1 MKYRQHRDWRISEI
15 GFGCYGLSGAYGTV
29 DKDAFVDTIW
39 AAYEQGI
46 NFFDTAQGYGDAET
60 FLGKAVAPFRDD
72 VYVATKLSGKAG
84 NPDLSR
90 ESVRQACE
98 TSLKRLNTDV
108 IDLYQVHSDD
118 PDTPVLE
125 TIAALE
131 SLVEDGKIRQ
141 YGLNHL
147 SLSRV
152 RTYAEYGDPFSML
165 LELSPV
171 ARTSIQTLIPVCEK
185 HDIAVFAF
193 SITGRGIL
201 TGRYSSNHV
210 FETGD
215 IRRIDPLFKRER
227 FESSIRI
234 QEYLSGMST
243 KYGKTAVQI
252 GIAWVLAQPQVVCA
266 LTGTSSPEHLAENTA
281 ACQITLN
288 PGDLKAMNRFLAD
301 EERRLAVE
309 QRKTIRHL
317 LTQPLADDP
326 EQAFNDLVYIL
337 ETAIMVGD
345 VEEQDVIAAF
355 RELFTLRDSLDS
367 DAWRKMQGIQ
377 AYLRDAIV

>member
-29 DKDAFVDTIW
+29 DKDAFIDTIW
-39 AAYEQGI
+39 AAHEQGI
-46 NFFDTAQGYGDAET
+46 NFFDTAQGYGDAES
-60 FLGKAVAPFRDD
+60 FLGKAVAPFRDE
-72 VYVATKLSGKAG
+72 VYVATKLSGENG
-84 NPDLSR
+84 RTDLSR
-90 ESVRQACE
+90 DSVRQACE

-108 IDLYQVHSDD
+108 IDLYQVHFDD

-141 YGLNHL
+141 YGLSHL

-152 RTYAEYGDPFSML
+152 RIYAEYGDPFSML

-171 ARTSIQTLIPVCEK
+171 ARTSTQTLIPVCEK

-201 TGRYSSNHV
+201 TGRYSSDHV

-215 IRRIDPLFKRER
+215 IRRMDPLFKRER

-243 KYGKTAVQI
+243 RYGKTAVQL

-266 LTGTSSPEHLAENTA
+266 LTGTSSPEHLAENAA

-288 PGDLKAMNRFLAD
+288 LGDLQAMNRFLAD
-301 EERRLAVE
+301 EEERLAIK
-309 QRKTIRHL
+309 QRKTVHRL
-317 LTQPLADDP
+317 LTQPLANEP

-345 VEEQDVIAAF
+345 VEEEDVIAAF
-355 RELFTLRDSLDS
+355 RELFTLRQNLDME
-367 DAWRKMQGIQ
+367 AWRKMQGIQ
-377 AYLRDAIV
+377 AYLRDVIV

>member
-1 MKYRQHRDWRISEI
+1 MKYRHHRDWRISEI
-15 GFGCYGLSGAYGTV
+15 GFGLYGLSGAYGTV
-29 DKDAFVDTIW
+29 DKDAYVDTIW
-39 AAYEQGI
+39 AAYDQGI
-46 NFFDTAQGYGDAET
+46 NFFDTAQGYGDAES
-60 FLGKAVAPFRDD
+60 FLGKAVAPFRDK
-72 VYVATKLSGKAG
+72 VFIATKLSGESG
-84 NPDLSR
+84 NPDLSTH
-90 ESVRQACE
+90 SVRQACE
-98 TSLKRLNTDV
+98 TSLQRLNTDV
-108 IDLYQVHSDD
+108 IDLYQVHFDD

-131 SLVEDGKIRQ
+131 SLVEDGKIRH
-141 YGLNHL
+141 YGLSHL

-152 RTYAEYGDPFSML
+152 RIYAEYGDPFSVL

-171 ARTSIQTLIPVCEK
+171 ARTSTQTLIPVCEK

-193 SITGRGIL
+193 SVTGRGIL
-201 TGRYSSNHV
+201 TGRYSSDHV

-215 IRRIDPLFKRER
+215 IRRMDPLFKRER

-243 KYGKTAVQI
+243 RYGKTAVQM

-288 PGDLKAMNRFLAD
+288 PGDLEAMNRFLAD
-301 EERRLAVE
+301 EEGRLAVE
-309 QRKTIRHL
+309 QRKTIHQL
-317 LTQPLADDP
+317 LTQPLANEP

-337 ETAIMVGD
+337 ETAIMIGV

-355 RELFTLRDSLDS
+355 RELFTLRQTLDS
-367 DAWRKMQGIQ
+367 EAWRKMQGIQ
-377 AYLRDAIV
+377 AYLRDVIV